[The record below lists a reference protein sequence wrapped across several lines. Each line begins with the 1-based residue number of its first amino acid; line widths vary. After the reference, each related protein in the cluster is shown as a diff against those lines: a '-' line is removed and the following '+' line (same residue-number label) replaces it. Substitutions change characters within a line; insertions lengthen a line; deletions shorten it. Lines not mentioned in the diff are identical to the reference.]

1 MVIGISNMK
10 HAKAAEALARAVIPA
25 AGLGTRLLSATKEQ
39 PKEMLPLFATSEHN
53 TLCLKPTVQL
63 IFEQL
68 FDFGIREFYFIVGR
82 GKRALEDHFTVD
94 RDYIN
99 RLNVNGRNVQALD
112 SFYDRIDKSTIV
124 WVNQPEP
131 KGFGDAVHQT
141 RRLIGDNPF
150 LVHAGDTYILSNH
163 ESIFSRMLNLHTSTG
178 ADVTLAIKEVQ
189 DPRQYGVAEA
199 HEHEGHLDI
208 QRVEEKPRE
217 PKTHLAM
224 MPLYIFDQGIFEAIE
239 NIAPDKSGEIQLTD
253 AIQDMIVTGR
263 RVKAVKLLPDDIRL
277 DVGTPETYWYALE
290 ESHKHANFPKM
301 NPSPER

>member
-1 MVIGISNMK
+1 MVMGISNMK
-10 HAKAAEALARAVIPA
+10 HAKSAEALARAVIPA

-53 TLCLKPTVQL
+53 TLCLKPIVQL

-94 RDYIN
+94 RDFIN
-99 RLNVNGRNVQALD
+99 RLSVNGRSVQGLD
-112 SFYDRIDKSTIV
+112 NFYDRIERSTIV
-124 WVNQPEP
+124 WVNQPVP
-131 KGFGDAVHQT
+131 KGFGDAVRQT

-150 LVHAGDTYILSNH
+150 LVHAGDTYILSKQ
-163 ESIFSRMLNLHTSTG
+163 ESIFSRMLDVYTKAEAG
-178 ADVTLAIKEVQ
+178 VTLTVKEIA

-199 HEHEGHLDI
+199 HEHEGHLDVE
-208 QRVEEKPRE
+208 RVEEKPRK
-217 PKTHLAM
+217 PRTNLAM
-224 MPLYIFDQGIFEAIE
+224 MPLYIFDHGIFEAIE
-239 NIAPDKSGEIQLTD
+239 NIPPDKSGEIQLTD
-253 AIQDMIVTGR
+253 AIQHMIVTGH

-290 ESHKHANFPKM
+290 ESHKHANLSKM
-301 NPSPER
+301 NLSP